1 MRAGE
6 TIVAERMLE
15 GVAERVVEKS
25 EAVIERGVEAVAARA
40 MEHGQEKVGERII
53 EHGIGRA
60 VLKTGEQTGMRAG
73 ETIVAE
79 RILEGV
85 AERVVEKSEA
95 VIERGVEAVAARA
108 VEHGQEKVGERIIE
122 HGIGRA
128 VLKTGEQTGMRAGE
142 TIAAERILEGVA
154 ERVVEKSEAV
164 IERGVEA
171 VAARAVEHG
180 QEKVGERI
188 IEHGIGRAI
197 IEHGIGRAVLKTGE
211 QTGEKVLERVGEAT
225 LRRQEMAARQLE
237 QISKLLYVVFKP
249 LIDLVQKMGK
259 IIGRCFYEPFEGM
272 IGQAAKIFSKF
283 LGREPGQIGVRAFTR
298 IGRGIAVAIPALGAL
313 LVLHLTLQDRQR
325 MRKEFGQGSFSGGV
339 AFLVAYL
346 MDMLDV
352 LAHVVIIV
360 GLLEHHF
367 QIGFVVSH
375 KFLEVAEYGGLMAA
389 VIATLAA
396 VVGELVSSRLQISKV
411 VQAK

>member
-40 MEHGQEKVGERII
+40 M
-53 EHGIGRA
+53 
-60 VLKTGEQTGMRAG
+60 
-73 ETIVAE
+73 
-79 RILEGV
+79 
-85 AERVVEKSEA
+85 
-95 VIERGVEAVAARA
+95 
-108 VEHGQEKVGERIIE
+108 EHGQEKVGERIIE